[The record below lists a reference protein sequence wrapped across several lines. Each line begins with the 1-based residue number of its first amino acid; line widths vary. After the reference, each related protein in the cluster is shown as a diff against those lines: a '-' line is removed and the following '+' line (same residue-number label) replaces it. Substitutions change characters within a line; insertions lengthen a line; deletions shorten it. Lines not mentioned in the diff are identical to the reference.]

1 MSFTAESLNNLNKI
15 KHIIIA
21 KVDNKPGVVS
31 RMSGFFTRRG
41 YNIESFVTSVTN
53 NPEVYH
59 LTFSVLC
66 SEEEAQLLVHQL
78 GRIAEVIEVCDTTG
92 KDVIIREFMLIK
104 INCPEN
110 KSFEIL
116 QACDMFKIKI
126 VGRGEG
132 FATIEVMGNS
142 QKLDDV
148 ITTFE
153 KYGVIEIVRSG
164 AVCVLN

>member
-1 MSFTAESLNNLNKI
+1 MNVESSNKL
-15 KHIIIA
+15 KHVMVA

-41 YNIESFVTSVTN
+41 YNIESFVTSVTD
-53 NPEVYH
+53 NPAIYH

-66 SEEEAQLLVHQL
+66 SEDEAQLLVHQL
-78 GRIAEVIEVCDTTG
+78 GRIAEVIEVYETTG

-104 INCPEN
+104 INCSDD

-116 QACDMFKIKI
+116 QTCDMLKIKI
-126 VGRGEG
+126 AGRGED
-132 FATIEVMGNS
+132 FAIIEVMGNS

-148 ITTFE
+148 IMTFE
-153 KYGVIEIVRSG
+153 KYGIIEIVRSG
-164 AVCVLN
+164 AVCVVN

>member
-1 MSFTAESLNNLNKI
+1 MSVEKL

-31 RMSGFFTRRG
+31 RISGFFTRRG
-41 YNIESFVTSVTN
+41 YNIESFVTSVTD

-66 SEEEAQLLVHQL
+66 SDDEAQLLIHQL
-78 GRIAEVIEVCDTTG
+78 GRITDIIEVYDTAG
-92 KDVIIREFMLIK
+92 KDVIIREFMLMKIK
-104 INCPEN
+104 NPSE

-116 QACDMFKIKI
+116 QTCDIMKLKI
-126 VGRGEG
+126 VGRSED
-132 FATIEVMGNS
+132 FITVEVMGNS

-148 ITTFE
+148 IKTFE
-153 KYGVIEIVRSG
+153 KYGIIEIVRSG

>member
-1 MSFTAESLNNLNKI
+1 VNNS
-15 KHIIIA
+15 KHVIVA

-41 YNIESFVTSVTN
+41 YNIESFVTSVTD

-66 SEEEAQLLVHQL
+66 SDDEAQLLVHQL
-78 GRIAEVIEVCDTTG
+78 GRIAEVIEVCDTAG

-104 INCPEN
+104 INCPN
-110 KSFEIL
+110 DKSFEIL
-116 QACDMFKIKI
+116 QTCDMLKVKI
-126 VGRGEG
+126 VGRGEE
-132 FATIEVMGNS
+132 FVTIEVMGNS

-148 ITTFE
+148 IITFE
-153 KYGVIEIVRSG
+153 KYGIIEIVRSG
-164 AVCVLN
+164 AVCVVN

>member
-1 MSFTAESLNNLNKI
+1 MNGSNRQ
-15 KHIIIA
+15 KHVIVA

-41 YNIESFVTSVTN
+41 YNIESFVTSVTGD
-53 NPEVYH
+53 PAIYH

-66 SEEEAQLLVHQL
+66 SEDEASLVVHQL
-78 GRIAEVIEVCDTTG
+78 GRLEEVIEVCDTNG
-92 KDVIIREFMLIK
+92 MDVIIREFMLIK
-104 INCPEN
+104 INCPDE

-116 QACDMFKIKI
+116 QTCDLMKLKI

-132 FATIEVMGNS
+132 YVTAEVMGNS

-148 ITTFE
+148 KIAFE
-153 KYGVIEIVRSG
+153 KYGIIEIVRSG

>member
-1 MSFTAESLNNLNKI
+1 MNKL
-15 KHIIIA
+15 KHVIIA

-41 YNIESFVTSVTN
+41 YNIESFVTSVTD
-53 NPEVYH
+53 NPEIYH
-59 LTFSVLC
+59 LTFSLLC
-66 SEEEAQLLVHQL
+66 SEDEAQLLVHQL
-78 GRIAEVIEVCDTTG
+78 GRIAEVIEVCDTAG

-104 INCPEN
+104 INCPSD

-116 QACDMFKIKI
+116 QTCDMLKVKI
-126 VGRGEG
+126 VGRGEE
-132 FATIEVMGNS
+132 FVTVEVMGNS

-148 ITTFE
+148 TITFE
-153 KYGVIEIVRSG
+153 KYGIIEIVRSG

>member
-1 MSFTAESLNNLNKI
+1 MNNS
-15 KHIIIA
+15 KHVIVA

-31 RMSGFFTRRG
+31 RMAGFFTRRG
-41 YNIESFVTSVTN
+41 YNIESFVTSVTD

-66 SEEEAQLLVHQL
+66 SDDEAQLLVHQL
-78 GRIAEVIEVCDTTG
+78 GRIAEVIEVCDTAG

-104 INCPEN
+104 INCPN
-110 KSFEIL
+110 DKSFEIL
-116 QACDMFKIKI
+116 QTCDMLKVKI
-126 VGRGEG
+126 VGRGES
-132 FATIEVMGNS
+132 FVTIEVMGNS

-148 ITTFE
+148 ILTFE

-164 AVCVLN
+164 AVCVVN

>member
-1 MSFTAESLNNLNKI
+1 MANDQDKTKRVI
-15 KHIIIA
+15 VA

-41 YNIESFVTSVTN
+41 YNIESFVTSVTDD
-53 NPEVYH
+53 PAIYH
-59 LTFSVLC
+59 LTISVLC
-66 SEEEAQLLVHQL
+66 SDDEAELLVHQL
-78 GRIAEVIEVCDTTG
+78 GRLAEIIDVYDTAG

-104 INCPEN
+104 IKCPTD

-116 QACDMFKIKI
+116 QTCDILKLKI
-126 VGRGEG
+126 VGRGED

-148 ITTFE
+148 IIAFE
-153 KYGVIEIVRSG
+153 KYGIMEIVRSG
-164 AVCVLN
+164 AVCVIN

>member
-1 MSFTAESLNNLNKI
+1 MNIEHPNKL
-15 KHIIIA
+15 KHIIVA

-53 NPEVYH
+53 NPEIYH

-66 SEEEAQLLVHQL
+66 SEDEAQLLVHQL
-78 GRIAEVIEVCDTTG
+78 GRIAEVIEVCETTG

-104 INCPEN
+104 IKCPSD

-116 QACDMFKIKI
+116 QTCDMLKVKI
-126 VGRGEG
+126 VGRSEK
-132 FATIEVMGNS
+132 FVTIEVMGNS

-148 ITTFE
+148 IITFE
-153 KYGVIEIVRSG
+153 KYGIIEIVRSG
-164 AVCVLN
+164 AVCVVN

>member
-1 MSFTAESLNNLNKI
+1 VNDLNKP
-15 KHIIIA
+15 KHVIVA

-41 YNIESFVTSVTN
+41 YNIESFVTSVTD
-53 NPEVYH
+53 NPAIYH

-66 SEEEAQLLVHQL
+66 SDDEAQLLVHQL
-78 GRIAEVIEVCDTTG
+78 GRIAEVIEVYETTG

-104 INCPEN
+104 INCPDD

-116 QACDMFKIKI
+116 QTCDMLKIKI
-126 VGRGEG
+126 AGRGED
-132 FATIEVMGNS
+132 FAIIEVMGNS

-148 ITTFE
+148 IMTFE
-153 KYGVIEIVRSG
+153 KYGIIEIVRSG
-164 AVCVLN
+164 AVCVVN

>member
-1 MSFTAESLNNLNKI
+1 MNDLNKP
-15 KHIIIA
+15 KHVIVA

-41 YNIESFVTSVTN
+41 YNIESFVTSVTD
-53 NPEVYH
+53 NPAIYH

-66 SEEEAQLLVHQL
+66 SDDEAQLLVHQL
-78 GRIAEVIEVCDTTG
+78 GRIAEVIEVYETTG

-104 INCPEN
+104 INCPDD

-116 QACDMFKIKI
+116 QTCDMLKIKI
-126 VGRGEG
+126 AGRGED
-132 FATIEVMGNS
+132 FAIIEVMGNS

-148 ITTFE
+148 IMTFE
-153 KYGVIEIVRSG
+153 KYGIIEIVRSG
-164 AVCVLN
+164 AVCVVN

>member
-1 MSFTAESLNNLNKI
+1 MNDSNKP
-15 KHIIIA
+15 KHVIVA

-41 YNIESFVTSVTN
+41 YNIESFVTSVTE
-53 NPEVYH
+53 NPAIYH

-66 SEEEAQLLVHQL
+66 SDDEASLLVHQL
-78 GRIAEVIEVCDTTG
+78 GRIADVIEVCDTAG
-92 KDVIIREFMLIK
+92 RDVIIREFMLIK
-104 INCPEN
+104 INCPGD

-116 QACDMFKIKI
+116 QSCEMMKVKI

-132 FATIEVMGNS
+132 YVTVEVMGNS

-148 ITTFE
+148 SLAFE
-153 KYGVIEIVRSG
+153 RYGIIEIVRSG

>member
-1 MSFTAESLNNLNKI
+1 MENTSRL
-15 KHIIIA
+15 KHVIVA

-41 YNIESFVTSVTN
+41 YNIESFVTSVTD

-66 SEEEAQLLVHQL
+66 SDDEAQLCVHQL
-78 GRIAEVIEVCDTTG
+78 GRIAEVIEVCDAAG

-104 INCPEN
+104 IKSPSD
-110 KSFEIL
+110 KSFEIM
-116 QACDMFKIKI
+116 QTCDILKLKI
-126 VGRGEG
+126 VGRGEDSV
-132 FATIEVMGNS
+132 TVEVMGNS

-148 ITTFE
+148 VIALE

-164 AVCVLN
+164 AVCVII

>member
-1 MSFTAESLNNLNKI
+1 MNGENLNKV
-15 KHIIIA
+15 KHIIVA

-41 YNIESFVTSVTN
+41 YNIESFVTSVTD

-66 SEEEAQLLVHQL
+66 TEDEAELLVHQL
-78 GRIAEVIEVCDTTG
+78 GRIAEVIEVYDTTG
-92 KDVIIREFMLIK
+92 RDVIIREFMLIK
-104 INCPEN
+104 IKCPDD

-116 QACDMFKIKI
+116 QTCDMMKLKI
-126 VGRGEG
+126 VGRGEDA
-132 FATIEVMGNS
+132 ATIEVMGNS

-148 ITTFE
+148 IISFE
-153 KYGVIEIVRSG
+153 KYGIIEIVRSG

>member
-1 MSFTAESLNNLNKI
+1 VSVEKL

-31 RMSGFFTRRG
+31 RISGFFTRRG
-41 YNIESFVTSVTN
+41 YNIESFVTSVTD

-66 SEEEAQLLVHQL
+66 SDDEAQLLIHQL
-78 GRIAEVIEVCDTTG
+78 GRITDIIEVYDTAG
-92 KDVIIREFMLIK
+92 KDVIIREFMLMKIK
-104 INCPEN
+104 NPSE

-116 QACDMFKIKI
+116 QTCDIMKLKI
-126 VGRGEG
+126 VGRSED
-132 FATIEVMGNS
+132 FITVEVMGNS

-148 ITTFE
+148 IKTFE
-153 KYGVIEIVRSG
+153 KYGIIEIVRSG

>member
-1 MSFTAESLNNLNKI
+1 MNNS
-15 KHIIIA
+15 KHIIVA

-31 RMSGFFTRRG
+31 RMSGLFTRRG
-41 YNIESFVTSVTN
+41 YNIESFVTSVTG
-53 NPEVYH
+53 NPEIYH

-66 SEEEAQLLVHQL
+66 SEDESQLLVHQL
-78 GRIAEVIEVCDTTG
+78 SRLDEVIEVCETTG

-104 INCPEN
+104 INCPTE

-116 QACDMFKIKI
+116 QTCDMLKVKI
-126 VGRGEG
+126 VGRGEN
-132 FATIEVMGNS
+132 FVTAEVMGNS

-148 ITTFE
+148 IIAFE

-164 AVCVLN
+164 AVCVVN

>member
-1 MSFTAESLNNLNKI
+1 VNEQNINKP
-15 KHIIIA
+15 KHVIVA

-41 YNIESFVTSVTN
+41 YNIESFVTSVTD
-53 NPEVYH
+53 NPAIYH

-66 SEEEAQLLVHQL
+66 SEDEAQLLVHQL
-78 GRIAEVIEVCDTTG
+78 GRLEEVIEVCDTMG
-92 KDVIIREFMLIK
+92 RDVIIREFMLIK
-104 INCPEN
+104 INCPSD

-116 QACDMFKIKI
+116 QTCDMLKLKI
-126 VGRGEG
+126 VGRGED
-132 FATIEVMGNS
+132 FVTIEVMGNS

-148 ITTFE
+148 ILTLE

-164 AVCVLN
+164 AVCVVN

>member
-1 MSFTAESLNNLNKI
+1 MNYTAENINKS
-15 KHIIIA
+15 KHVIVA

-41 YNIESFVTSVTN
+41 YNIESFVTSATG
-53 NPEVYH
+53 NPAIYH

-66 SEEEAQLLVHQL
+66 SEDEAQLLVHQL
-78 GRIAEVIEVCDTTG
+78 GRLAEVIEVCDTAG
-92 KDVIIREFMLIK
+92 RDVIIREFMMIK
-104 INCPEN
+104 INCPDD

-116 QACDMFKIKI
+116 QTCDMLKLKIA
-126 VGRGEG
+126 GRGEG
-132 FATIEVMGNS
+132 YAIIEVMGHS

-148 ITTFE
+148 ILTFE

-164 AVCVLN
+164 TVCIVN